1 MAKNLST
8 LGQSAYMIKNTF
20 DLIGK
25 IKNEQI
31 PLGFTMISFEVK
43 SLLTSVP
50 LTGTINIILDHVYN
64 CKQMLTV
71 LTKDE
76 MKKMLPLSGKNVN
89 FILNN
94 KIYLQDDGVVLGS
107 PQAQILANVFMV
119 KLENKLVPRLHQHV

>member
-8 LGQSAYMIKNTF
+8 LGQSAYIIKNTF

-71 LTKDE
+71 LIKDE
-76 MKKMLPLSGKNVN
+76 MKKMLTLITKKVN

-94 KIYLQDDGVVLGS
+94 KIYLQDDPVVLGS

-119 KLENKLVPRLHQHV
+119 KLENKFVPRLHQHV

>member
-1 MAKNLST
+1 
-8 LGQSAYMIKNTF
+8 MIKNTF

-31 PLGFTMISFEVK
+31 PLGFTMISVEVK
-43 SLLTSVP
+43 SLLTSIP